1 MNDLKIKF
9 VFLQKES
16 ISDILP
22 TLFAI
27 LHSNMSVIAP
37 TGNEYDEDFT
47 IWSDGFRRSL
57 EDTGRQVVLIYAN
70 GALIG
75 FFQYS
80 INNETFR
87 MEEFQLLKEYHGVG
101 VFQKLYGY
109 LSEVVPGSVKTVEA
123 YAHKNN
129 HKSQGIL
136 EHLGLQIVGEN
147 KSGNSYHYSGD
158 FREML
163 KKYNVRER
171 SIQYMA
177 DRINNVLISSDPS
190 IYLYGSIVL
199 GDFKLGWSDIDILVI
214 TRGSITYDQANRL
227 VNLRQE
233 MLAEEPD
240 NPYYR
245 SFEGGMLSLDSFI
258 NKKPN
263 RVVYWGTSGQRI
275 TDRYYFD
282 SFSIKVLLE
291 NGRLL
296 CGEDV
301 RDQLTMPTYF
311 ELRKNIESHLISI
324 RQYAHL
330 SGNSLYSFGWMLD
343 ISRCLYTLRTGKII
357 AKTAAGE
364 WALKE
369 SLCPAPDTLDYA
381 LTVRQTPWLY
391 KDDEKTLEY
400 SGTINDGV
408 QRYADVLERELH
420 K

>member
-1 MNDLKIKF
+1 MKNTID
-9 VFLQKES
+9 
-16 ISDILP
+16 
-22 TLFAI
+22 A
-27 LHSNMSVIAP
+27 MA
-37 TGNEYDEDFT
+37 NEIIRIMDGDVYG
-47 IWSDGFRRSL
+47 IW
-57 EDTGRQVVLIYAN
+57 
-70 GALIG
+70 
-75 FFQYS
+75 
-80 INNETFR
+80 
-87 MEEFQLLKEYHGVG
+87 
-101 VFQKLYGY
+101 
-109 LSEVVPGSVKTVEA
+109 
-123 YAHKNN
+123 
-129 HKSQGIL
+129 
-136 EHLGLQIVGEN
+136 
-147 KSGNSYHYSGD
+147 
-158 FREML
+158 
-163 KKYNVRER
+163 
-171 SIQYMA
+171 
-177 DRINNVLISSDPS
+177 
-190 IYLYGSIVL
+190 LYGSVVMD
-199 GDFKLGWSDIDILVI
+199 DFRPGWSDIDFVALTCGEISE
-214 TRGSITYDQANRL
+214 TRAEQLLT
-227 VNLRQE
+227 LRQQ
-233 MLAEEPD
+233 MLEKEPD

-381 LTVRQTPWLY
+381 LKVRQTPWLY

-408 QRYADVLERELH
+408 QRFADVLERELH